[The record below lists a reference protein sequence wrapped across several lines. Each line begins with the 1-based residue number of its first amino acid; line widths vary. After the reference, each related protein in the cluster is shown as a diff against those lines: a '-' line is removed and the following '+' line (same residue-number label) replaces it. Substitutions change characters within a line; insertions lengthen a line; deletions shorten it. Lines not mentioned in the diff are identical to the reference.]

1 MGVLALAFLCSELV
15 MRNLQACSC
24 AEAAG
29 ASLALWSLPECLWR
43 NHQSRLLSFRP
54 PLTFQR
60 RPLKPKDQRLSSL
73 GLSHCEDRPLVS
85 KLRHSTSERVGEER
99 VGVAMA
105 KQTKRGYLVL
115 SRSCLE
121 SGAWF
126 QNLVSI

>member
-29 ASLALWSLPECLWR
+29 APLALHSLSELLWR
-43 NHQSRLLSFRP
+43 KSQSCLPSSRS

-60 RPLKPKDQRLSSL
+60 RPLNQRIRGFLP
-73 GLSHCEDRPLVS
+73 GGYCEDRPLVS
-85 KLRHSTSERVGEER
+85 RLGHSSSERVEEER

-105 KQTKRGYLVL
+105 KQTKTGYLVL
-115 SRSCLE
+115 SLPCLE